1 MMQNGKW
8 CFFCE
13 MSVFVTVIQLRGNTM
28 FISLNWIIIPL
39 VFCFFFF
46 FNLLFNGR
54 DWTGNRWLIQW
65 LKVHQTTENPR
76 WNFEITFSKNFQI
89 NVLDKVLGRC
99 KHAFSSRC
107 FQKEVGDLGSL
118 VTDTQQ
124 LFVLLM
130 QRVSQIHEETLEQNS

>member
-1 MMQNGKW
+1 MLG
-8 CFFCE
+8 
-13 MSVFVTVIQLRGNTM
+13 
-28 FISLNWIIIPL
+28 
-39 VFCFFFF
+39 
-46 FNLLFNGR
+46 
-54 DWTGNRWLIQW
+54 
-65 LKVHQTTENPR
+65 
-76 WNFEITFSKNFQI
+76 
-89 NVLDKVLGRC
+89 KVLGRC